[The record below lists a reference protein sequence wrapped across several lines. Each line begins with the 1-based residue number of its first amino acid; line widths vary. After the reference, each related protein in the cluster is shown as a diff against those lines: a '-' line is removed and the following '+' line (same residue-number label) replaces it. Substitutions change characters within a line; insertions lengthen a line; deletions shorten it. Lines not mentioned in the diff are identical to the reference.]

1 MDVDQAKDNP
11 AVQMIDALQ
20 RVLKKG
26 QLLDGGTGLWKRKP
40 EWSRLFQS
48 FSADYHLFRRLANET
63 CFQSDDGPSKK
74 VTSIMS
80 KLKVRKCLPCQ
91 KLWHSQSTFVSEWL
105 QVRRSNPSSIIGGSD
120 FRGYWHNVTYGG
132 IRPLLSLK
140 ESWSTSQAKNWEQW
154 IIMST
159 RYLTFMVGLLKFE
172 SNSLIFT
179 SSIIFR
185 RVLVVSL

>member
-1 MDVDQAKDNP
+1 MKRKILVPLNFTKNKWIKNKYVKYRLAPHCTDGLALLSSVLGCMDVDQVKNNP
-11 AVQMIDALQ
+11 SVQMIDALQ

-80 KLKVRKCLPCQ
+80 KIKVRKCLPNQ
-91 KLWHSQSTFVSEWL
+91 KIGHSQLTFVSE
-105 QVRRSNPSSIIGGSD
+105 
-120 FRGYWHNVTYGG
+120 
-132 IRPLLSLK
+132 
-140 ESWSTSQAKNWEQW
+140 
-154 IIMST
+154 
-159 RYLTFMVGLLKFE
+159 
-172 SNSLIFT
+172 
-179 SSIIFR
+179 
-185 RVLVVSL
+185 

>member
-1 MDVDQAKDNP
+1 MDVDQAKNNP

-80 KLKVRKCLPCQ
+80 KIKVRKCLPSQ
-91 KLWHSQSTFVSEWL
+91 KIGHSQLTFCFRMITSATKQLFEHYRRIWFSRVLTQRHIRWHSPSTFSQRIL
-105 QVRRSNPSSIIGGSD
+105 KHKPS
-120 FRGYWHNVTYGG
+120 
-132 IRPLLSLK
+132 
-140 ESWSTSQAKNWEQW
+140 
-154 IIMST
+154 
-159 RYLTFMVGLLKFE
+159 
-172 SNSLIFT
+172 
-179 SSIIFR
+179 
-185 RVLVVSL
+185 